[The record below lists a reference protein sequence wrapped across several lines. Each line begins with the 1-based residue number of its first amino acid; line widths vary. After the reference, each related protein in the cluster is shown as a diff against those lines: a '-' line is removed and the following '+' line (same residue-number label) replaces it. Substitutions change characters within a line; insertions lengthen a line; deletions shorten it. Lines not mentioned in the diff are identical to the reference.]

1 LAGYPK
7 SISLEEKRMPAT
19 RIKKS
24 YKRWLSIT
32 LILLCCASPLT
43 PILDV
48 PGQQAIAQSQGSSSL
63 NSCSASQPYE
73 ATMFAVTDNN
83 KLLNFNPGQPGMM
96 NNTRFITGL
105 AQGESVVGIDFR
117 PANGQLYG
125 LTTANR
131 IYTINPS
138 NGAATAVGTAAIA
151 ATALSGQSFGFD
163 FNPVPDRI
171 RVVND
176 ADQNLRINP
185 NNGARADAPTP
196 DGTLAFAAGD
206 SNAGQNPNIV
216 GSAYTNNFAGSTAT
230 TLYGIDSN
238 LNALVTQGTAVG
250 VTPAVSPN
258 TGQLFTVGGLGV
270 DTNDMVGFDI
280 APATNAA
287 FASLTLAGARSS
299 NLYTINLNTGA
310 ATLVGPIGG
319 GRLIRDIAFAVRPE
333 TVYALTASGKL
344 IRFNPGVPGAIS
356 SSLSVS
362 GLGSGE
368 TLLGIDFRPAT
379 GQLFGLSSANR
390 VYNINTRNGVAA
402 AIGAPPATAFLA
414 GQSFGVDFNPTV
426 DRIRT
431 VSDGDQTTRINP
443 NNGARADAPTPD
455 GPLAFAATDPNAGQ
469 DPNVVGAAYTNN
481 FLGSPATTLY
491 VIDSNLNMLLT
502 QGTAVGVTPVVS
514 PNTGQLFTVG
524 PLGAAAGDPN
534 GTLGFDISSETGV
547 ALASFNTDGGTTTNL
562 FTVNLNTGAS
572 TLIGAIG
579 GGEIILDIAIE
590 ARLPDVFGVTPSN
603 ILVSFNAATPTV
615 INSSRVI
622 RGLSSR
628 ERIVGLDYR
637 PATGQLYAL
646 SSSNRLYTILIVA
659 SKAIAVR
666 VNRSSGFTL
675 NGNSFGFDFNP
686 TVDRIRL
693 VSDADQDL
701 RLNPNDGT
709 VAGMD
714 GTLAFAAADPNAGQN
729 PSAVGS
735 AYTNSFQ
742 GSTTT
747 TLFGIDSNLNVLV
760 TQGTRAGVTPA
771 VSPNTGQLFTVG
783 PLGVAAG
790 GGPVGFDIAT
800 PTNAGFASLTP
811 QGATRSNFYTI
822 NLNTGAAT
830 LVNTIGGLNEP
841 VVGIAIGGFS
851 RVGGFDICIQDDRDG
866 STLQF
871 DSCTGDFQVTKCGRG
886 GFLFTGKGDTTR
898 VGNLLTLRADRVF
911 ALVNISPMAQARSG
925 LAVVKAGRVFAINDR
940 DTTNNTC
947 RCR

>member
-1 LAGYPK
+1 
-7 SISLEEKRMPAT
+7 
-19 RIKKS
+19 
-24 YKRWLSIT
+24 
-32 LILLCCASPLT
+32 
-43 PILDV
+43 
-48 PGQQAIAQSQGSSSL
+48 
-63 NSCSASQPYE
+63 
-73 ATMFAVTDNN
+73 MFALTDRNS
-83 KLLNFNPGQPGMM
+83 LLNFNPGQPGMI
-96 NNTRFITGL
+96 NSVRFITGL
-105 AQGESVVGIDFR
+105 SPGENVVGIDFR

-151 ATALSGQSFGFD
+151 ATALSGQSFGVD

-333 TVYALTASGKL
+333 TVYGLTASGKL

-368 TLLGIDFRPAT
+368 TLVGIDFRPAT
-379 GQLFGLSSANR
+379 GQLFGLSSAAR
-390 VYNINTRNGVAA
+390 VYIINTRNGVAA
-402 AIGAPPATAFLA
+402 AIGAPPAATFLM

-431 VSDGDQTTRINP
+431 VSDADQTTRINP

-455 GPLAFAATDPNAGQ
+455 GTLAFAATDPNMGQ

-481 FLGSPATTLY
+481 FLGSSATTLY
-491 VIDSNLNMLLT
+491 VIDSNLNALLT

-524 PLGAAAGDPN
+524 SLGPAAGDPN
-534 GTLGFDISSETGV
+534 GILGFDISSETGV

-590 ARLPDVFGVTPSN
+590 ARLPDIFAVTPSN
-603 ILVSFNAATPTV
+603 ILVSFNAATPGV

-622 RGLSSR
+622 RGLSGR

-637 PATGQLYAL
+637 PATGQLYAI
-646 SSSNRLYTILIVA
+646 SSSNRLYTILIVN
-659 SKAIAVR
+659 SKAVAVR
-666 VNRSSGFTL
+666 VNRSSAFTL
-675 NGNSFGFDFNP
+675 NGNGFGFDFNP
-686 TVDRIRL
+686 VPDRIRL
-693 VSDADQDL
+693 TSDGGQNA

-709 VAGMD
+709 VTAMD
-714 GTLAFAAADPNAGQN
+714 TALAFAAGDPNNGQN
-729 PSAVGS
+729 AGLVGS

-747 TLFGIDSNLNVLV
+747 TLFGINPNLGVLV
-760 TQGTRAGVTPA
+760 RQGSVGGSPI
-771 VSPNTGQLFTVG
+771 SPNSGQLFTIG
-783 PLGVAAG
+783 SLGVAAN

-811 QGATRSNFYTI
+811 QGGNRSQFYTV
-822 NLNTGAAT
+822 NLMTGAAT
-830 LVNTIGGLNEP
+830 LVGPIGGLNEP
-841 VVGIAIGGFS
+841 VQGIAIGGFS
-851 RVGGFDICIQDDRDG
+851 RAGGYDICIQDDRSG
-866 STLQF
+866 STLQL

-925 LAVVKAGRVFAINDR
+925 LAVVKAGRVFTINDR

>member
-1 LAGYPK
+1 
-7 SISLEEKRMPAT
+7 MPGS
-19 RIKKS
+19 RIKKN
-24 YKRWLSIT
+24 YKRWMSIT
-32 LILLCCASPLT
+32 LIIFCCASPLA
-43 PILDV
+43 PMLKF

-73 ATMFAVTDNN
+73 ATMFALTDNN

-96 NNTRFITGL
+96 NSVRFITGL
-105 AQGESVVGIDFR
+105 SQGENVVGIDFR

-138 NGAATAVGTAAIA
+138 TGAATAVGQPIA
-151 ATALSGQSFGFD
+151 ALAGQSFGFD
-163 FNPVPDRI
+163 FNPTSDRI
-171 RVVND
+171 RTTSD
-176 ADQNLRINP
+176 ADQTTRINP
-185 NNGARADAPTP
+185 NNGARADTAPP
-196 DGTLAFAAGD
+196 DGPLAFAATD
-206 SNAGQNPNIV
+206 QNAGQNPNIV

-230 TLYGIDSN
+230 TLYNIDSN
-238 LNALVTQGTAVG
+238 LNALVTQGTAPG
-250 VTPAVSPN
+250 VTPAVGPN
-258 TGQLFTVGGLGV
+258 TGQLFTVGSLGV
-270 DTNDMVGFDI
+270 DTGDMVGFDI

-287 FASLTLAGARSS
+287 FASLTPPGARAST
-299 NLYTINLNTGA
+299 LFTINLATGS
-310 ATLVGPIGG
+310 ATPVGNIGG
-319 GRLIRDIAFAVRPE
+319 GRLIRDIAYAVRPE

-390 VYNINTRNGVAA
+390 VYIINTRNGNATAV
-402 AIGAPPATAFLA
+402 GAPPAAAFLA
-414 GQSFGVDFNPTV
+414 GQSFGVDFNPTS

-443 NNGARADAPTPD
+443 NNGARADTAPPD
-455 GPLAFAATDPNAGQ
+455 GPLAFATTDQNAGQ
-469 DPNVVGAAYTNN
+469 DPNIVGAAYTNN
-481 FLGSPATTLY
+481 FLGSSATTLY
-491 VIDSNLNMLLT
+491 VIDSNLNMLFT
-502 QGTAVGVTPVVS
+502 QGTAPGVMPAVG

-524 PLGAAAGDPN
+524 SLGMGVDPN
-534 GTLGFDISSETGV
+534 ATLGFDISSETGV

-562 FTVNLNTGAS
+562 VTVNLNTGAT

-590 ARLPDVFGVTPSN
+590 ARLPDVFAVTPSN
-603 ILVSFNAATPTV
+603 ILVSFNAATPGV

-637 PATGQLYAL
+637 PATGQLYAI
-646 SSSNRLYTILIVA
+646 SSSNRVYIILVDS

-666 VNRSSGFTL
+666 VNRTSGFTL

-686 TVDRIRL
+686 TSDRIRL

-709 VAGMD
+709 VAAMD
-714 GTLAFAAADPNAGQN
+714 GTLAFAAGDPNAGQN
-729 PSAVGS
+729 PSVVGS
-735 AYTNSFQ
+735 AYTNSFP
-742 GSTTT
+742 GSTST
-747 TLFGIDSNLNVLV
+747 TLFGIDTNLNVLV

-771 VSPNTGQLFTVG
+771 ISPNMGQLLTVG
-783 PLGVAAG
+783 PLGLAAG

-811 QGATRSNFYTI
+811 QGANRSQFYTI
-822 NLNTGAAT
+822 NLMTGAAT
-830 LVNTIGGLNEP
+830 LVGPVGGLNEP
-841 VVGIAIGGFS
+841 VQGIAIGGFS
-851 RVGGFDICIQDDRDG
+851 RVGGFDVCIQDDRNG

-886 GFLFTGKGDTTR
+886 GFLFTGKGDTSR
-898 VGNLLTLRADRVF
+898 AGNLLTLRADRVF
-911 ALVNISPMAQARSG
+911 ALVNISPMAQAKSG
-925 LAVVKAGRVFAINDR
+925 QIGRAHV
-940 DTTNNTC
+940 
-947 RCR
+947 

>member
-1 LAGYPK
+1 
-7 SISLEEKRMPAT
+7 
-19 RIKKS
+19 
-24 YKRWLSIT
+24 
-32 LILLCCASPLT
+32 
-43 PILDV
+43 
-48 PGQQAIAQSQGSSSL
+48 
-63 NSCSASQPYE
+63 
-73 ATMFAVTDNN
+73 MFAVTDRNT
-83 KLLNFNPGQPGMM
+83 LLNFNPGQPSMI
-96 NNTRFITGL
+96 NSTRFITGL
-105 AQGESVVGIDFR
+105 SQGETVVGIDFR
-117 PANGQLYG
+117 PANGQLYA

-131 IYTINPS
+131 LYTINPS
-138 NGAATAVGTAAIA
+138 SGAATPVGAPLAG
-151 ATALSGQSFGFD
+151 LMGQSFGFD
-163 FNPVPDRI
+163 FNPTSDRI
-171 RVVND
+171 RTTSD
-176 ADQNLRINP
+176 ADQTTRINP
-185 NNGARADAPTP
+185 NNGARADTAPP
-196 DGTLAFAAGD
+196 DGPLAFAATD
-206 SNAGQNPNIV
+206 PNAGQNPNIV

-230 TLYGIDSN
+230 TLYDIDSN
-238 LNALVTQGTAVG
+238 LNVLVTQGTAVG
-250 VTPAVSPN
+250 VTPVVSPN
-258 TGQLFTVGGLGV
+258 TGQLFTVGPLGV
-270 DTNDMVGFDI
+270 AAGGGPVGFDI
-280 APATNAA
+280 SPVTNAA
-287 FASLTLAGARSS
+287 FASLTPPGSKVSTLF
-299 NLYTINLNTGA
+299 TINLKTGA
-310 ATLVGPIGG
+310 ATPVGNIGG
-319 GRLIRDIAFAVRPE
+319 RGVIRDIAYAVRPE

-344 IRFNPGVPGAIS
+344 IRFNPGVPGAVS

-368 TLLGIDFRPAT
+368 TLIGIDFRPAT

-390 VYNINTRNGVAA
+390 VYTINTKTGVAN

-414 GQSFGVDFNPTV
+414 GQSFGVDFNPTS

-469 DPNVVGAAYTNN
+469 DPNIVGAAYTNN

-491 VIDSNLNMLLT
+491 DIDSNLNALVT

-524 PLGAAAGDPN
+524 PLGAAAGDFN
-534 GTLGFDISSETGV
+534 GIVGFDISSETGV
-547 ALASFNTDGGTTTNL
+547 ALASLNTAAGGPTNL
-562 FTVNLNTGAS
+562 FTINLTTGAA

-579 GGEIILDIAIE
+579 GGEMILDIAIE
-590 ARLPDVFGVTPSN
+590 VRLPEFFGITPSN
-603 ILVSFNAATPTV
+603 VLVSFNASTPGI
-615 INSSRVI
+615 INAARAI

-646 SSSNRLYTILIVA
+646 SSSNRLYVILID
-659 SKAIAVR
+659 SSRAIAIR
-666 VNRSSGFTL
+666 VNRSSSFTL

-709 VAGMD
+709 VAGTD
-714 GTLAFAAADPNAGQN
+714 GTLAFAAGDPNAGQN
-729 PSAVGS
+729 PSVVGS

-742 GSTTT
+742 GSTAT

-760 TQGTRAGVTPA
+760 TQGTAAGVTPA

-783 PLGVAAG
+783 PLGVSAG

-800 PTNAGFASLTP
+800 PSNAGFASLTP
-811 QGATRSNFYTI
+811 QGSNRSQFYTV
-822 NLNTGAAT
+822 NLVTGAAT
-830 LVNTIGGLNEP
+830 LVGPIGGLNEP
-841 VVGIAIGGFS
+841 VQGIAIGGFS
-851 RVGGFDICIQDDRDG
+851 RGTGFDVCIQDDRSG
-866 STLQF
+866 SFLQF
-871 DSCTGDFQVTKCGRG
+871 DSCTGDYQVVRCGRG
-886 GFLFTGKGDTTR
+886 GFLFTGKGDTNRT
-898 VGNLLTLRADRVF
+898 GNLLTLRGDRIF

-925 LAVVKAGRVFAINDR
+925 LAVVKSGRVFTINDR